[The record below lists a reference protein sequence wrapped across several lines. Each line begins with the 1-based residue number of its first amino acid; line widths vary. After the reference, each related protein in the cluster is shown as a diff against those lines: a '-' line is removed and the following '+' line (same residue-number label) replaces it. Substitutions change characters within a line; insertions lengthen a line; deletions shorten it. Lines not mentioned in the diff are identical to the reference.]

1 MSFGWTGDITESGY
15 KENTNMKHLE
25 EIQMGYFEHLY
36 HAWSMAFALLV
47 HGIFPSLFTH
57 YVRNK
62 MYWHE
67 DEL

>member
-1 MSFGWTGDITESGY
+1 
-15 KENTNMKHLE
+15 MKHLE

-47 HGIFPSLFTH
+47 HGIIPPLFTH
-57 YVRNK
+57 YVRDK